1 MTSFP
6 NKPGTQINIRDV
18 RNNVLVSD
26 EKVFQT
32 DATTFQ
38 MQLMHNFVA
47 DGGSRAEHNQK

>member
-1 MTSFP
+1 MSRFP
-6 NKPGTQINIRDV
+6 NKSETQINIRGV
-18 RNNVLVSD
+18 RNNALVSD